1 MRNLQECQAEV
12 FRRSEK
18 RIQDR
23 KRLRRRIQTTCILL
37 VLCLAACGAY
47 FLPIEETLPAAGK
60 AEMQFITENVIAG
73 TYSPY
78 ADGSVATAEYGSV
91 TISAPGMIPVMY
103 TSAEKLR
110 TIHEWIDAITSNPE
124 NPFIFTGG
132 WGESD
137 ILAAGGPLYGIYPDN
152 TADFES
158 TNPPSYKIQ
167 ISQADGTFTEYLLT
181 KTALINQTTD
191 EIFFITEG
199 TYHALMDT
207 LELPSN

>member
-23 KRLRRRIQTTCILL
+23 KRLRRRIQTTCLLL
-37 VLCLAACGAY
+37 VLCLAACGAC

-60 AEMQFITENVIAG
+60 AEMQFITENAIAG

-78 ADGSVATAEYGSV
+78 ADGSV

-110 TIHEWIDAITSNPE
+110 TIHEWIDAITSNQE
-124 NPFIFTGG
+124 NPFIFTEG
-132 WGESD
+132 WGESG
-137 ILAAGGPLYGIYPDN
+137 ILAGSCPLYSIFPDN

-167 ISQADGTFTEYLLT
+167 ISQTDGTFTEYLLR
-181 KTALINQTTD
+181 KTALINQTTG
-191 EIFFITEG
+191 EIFFITDD
-199 TYHALMDT
+199 TYHALMDA
-207 LELPSN
+207 LGLPSN

>member
-18 RIQDR
+18 RIHER

-37 VLCLAACGAY
+37 VLCLAACGAC

-78 ADGSVATAEYGSV
+78 ADGSVM
-91 TISAPGMIPVMY
+91 ISAPGMIPVMY
-103 TSAEKLR
+103 TSAEKLHI
-110 TIHEWIDAITSNPE
+110 IHEWIDAITSNPE
-124 NPFIFTGG
+124 NPFIFTEG

-137 ILAAGGPLYGIYPDN
+137 ILAGGGPLYSIYPDN

-158 TNPPSYKIQ
+158 TNPPGYKIQ

-191 EIFFITEG
+191 EIFFITDG
-199 TYHALMDT
+199 TYHAIMDA
-207 LELPSN
+207 LGLPSN